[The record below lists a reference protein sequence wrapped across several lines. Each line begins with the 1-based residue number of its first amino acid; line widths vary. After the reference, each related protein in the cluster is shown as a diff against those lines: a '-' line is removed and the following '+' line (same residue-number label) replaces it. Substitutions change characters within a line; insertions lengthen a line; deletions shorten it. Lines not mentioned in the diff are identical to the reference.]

1 MNQIKKENVKTKEK
15 EDVKTKKEYE
25 KPQVIRM
32 RRIVG
37 AGGHK
42 G

>member
-1 MNQIKKENVKTKEK
+1 MNKIKNENTKSKEK
-15 EDVKTKKEYE
+15 DIKKKEYE